1 VDHDD
6 LKDEWKDAREQA
18 DLERRLRHAMQR
30 KPAPV
35 GLKQRVL
42 ATARER
48 RQHRH
53 GRIWIFQRL
62 AATAVLAAAFGG
74 FAAYRQHEE
83 HEKEVQRGEEAT
95 RQVLTALRIT
105 NKTLDRVSTRLAENS
120 R

>member
-1 VDHDD
+1 MNTEPNKYDPQDP
-6 LKDEWKDAREQA
+6 EQA
-18 DLERRLRHAMQR
+18 AFESKLHHALQQR
-30 KPAPV
+30 PAPL

-48 RQHRH
+48 RHRQH
-53 GRIWIFQRL
+53 GRLWIFQRL
-62 AATAVLAAAFGG
+62 AATTVLAAAFAG

-83 HEKEVQRGEEAT
+83 HQKEIQRGEEA
-95 RQVLTALRIT
+95 REQVMTALRIT